1 MDSTKEDNQKI
12 LIANSKSKNQNRTN
26 ISKGNF
32 FKQFIKLSFIILI
45 VFGLYLL
52 FFGKSTAEEVDE
64 SVKIENW
71 VSKKE
76 WVTFVKEDNV
86 NNSFIRTFLN
96 NSATSLKYKASK
108 GAEDAATVII
118 ILIILFGAIP
128 ILIPAMTVILF
139 INDLYYSNP
148 FGFIGSYYDWLI
160 LNIKLIFAIFGLYL

>member
-1 MDSTKEDNQKI
+1 VDSTKEDNQKI

-96 NSATSLKYKASK
+96 NSL
-108 GAEDAATVII
+108 
-118 ILIILFGAIP
+118 
-128 ILIPAMTVILF
+128 
-139 INDLYYSNP
+139 
-148 FGFIGSYYDWLI
+148 
-160 LNIKLIFAIFGLYL
+160 LN

>member
-12 LIANSKSKNQNRTN
+12 LISNSKSKNQNRAT
-26 ISKGNF
+26 ISKVNF
-32 FKQFIKLSFIILI
+32 FKQFIKLSFIVLI

-52 FFGKSTAEEVDE
+52 FFGKSTTEEVDK

-96 NSATSLKYKASK
+96 NSSTSLSLN
-108 GAEDAATVII
+108 
-118 ILIILFGAIP
+118 ILMA
-128 ILIPAMTVILF
+128 LIGSPT
-139 INDLYYSNP
+139 Y
-148 FGFIGSYYDWLI
+148 FGFR
-160 LNIKLIFAIFGLYL
+160 NFTVLYN

>member
-96 NSATSLKYKASK
+96 NSSTSLKYKASK

-118 ILIILFGAIP
+118 ILIILF
-128 ILIPAMTVILF
+128 

-148 FGFIGSYYDWLI
+148 FGFIGAYYDWLI